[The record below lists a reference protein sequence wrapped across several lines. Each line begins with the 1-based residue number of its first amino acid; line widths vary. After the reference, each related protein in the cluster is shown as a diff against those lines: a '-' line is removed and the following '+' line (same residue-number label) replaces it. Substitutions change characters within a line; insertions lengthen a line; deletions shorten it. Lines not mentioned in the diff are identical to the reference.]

1 MKKEKKMKKKSTSEW
16 FKEITNE
23 EFKQIFAEWYI
34 PAIQSGLDRLED
46 RIKKLEEK
54 VKKCDEF
61 RMIHDDTLT
70 CGGPE

>member
-1 MKKEKKMKKKSTSEW
+1 MKKDTKGMKEMSTEAW
-16 FKEITNE
+16 FKTMTVE
-23 EFKQIFAEWYI
+23 EFKDVFVEWYL
-34 PAIQSGLDRLED
+34 PAIQSKFRGLED

-70 CGGPE
+70 EVGG